1 MQPGKQ
7 FMSSISLNQCMH
19 YGITH
24 LNIMR
29 ACHCYDCAWSYFY
42 WIQAFIQAYRY
53 IFPLS
58 IMFIIASRPSANARA
73 PAARWSSKHLSI
85 SNRYINNMV
94 MQNIL
99 YRASWWF
106 WKCQWQ
112 HLSIRIRQFMH
123 YNIVF
128 LLFHAHAYM
137 ALQNEFFTCDTCAST
152 QICVIK
158 STSIHSLLIIYKLL
172 VPAEDDEFSA
182 Q

>member
-1 MQPGKQ
+1 MV
-7 FMSSISLNQCMH
+7 SRTWILCVRAIATIVREATSTE
-19 YGITH
+19 YRH
-24 LNIMR
+24 LYRRIDTYF
-29 ACHCYDCAWSYFY
+29 HCQLCLF
-42 WIQAFIQAYRY
+42 
-53 IFPLS
+53 
-58 IMFIIASRPSANARA
+58 IASRPSANARA

-112 HLSIRIRQFMH
+112 HLSIRIRQFLH

-128 LLFHAHAYM
+128 LFFHAHAYM